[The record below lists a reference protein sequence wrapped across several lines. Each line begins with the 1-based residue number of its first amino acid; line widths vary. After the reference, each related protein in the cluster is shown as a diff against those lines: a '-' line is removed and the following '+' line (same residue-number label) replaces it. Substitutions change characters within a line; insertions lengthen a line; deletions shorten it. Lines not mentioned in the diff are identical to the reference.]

1 MIKNVIFDIG
11 NVILEYNPKRYLRE
25 KIMDLDLEKILFKE
39 IFQSKE
45 WERLDRGTITEEEAI
60 NEIIKRNPTIEQDI
74 RKAFENWYEL
84 LLPIKETME
93 VIKILKREGY
103 NIYYLSNFHKNSFEV
118 IKQKYNFLEEFN
130 GGIVSFNENL
140 LKPEFEIYK
149 KLLEKYNLKGE
160 ECVFIDD
167 MEININAAKKIN
179 INTILYK
186 DYDNLIKGFKNYG
199 IKINEK

>member
-11 NVILEYNPKRYLRE
+11 NVILEYNPKMYLRE

-45 WERLDRGTITEEEAI
+45 WEMLDRGTITEEEAI
-60 NEIIKRNPTIEQDI
+60 NEIVKRNPSIEYDI
-74 RKAFENWYEL
+74 RRTFENWYEL

-103 NIYYLSNFHKNSFEV
+103 NIYFLSNFHKNSFEI
-118 IKQKYNFLEEFN
+118 IKERYDFLEEFN

-140 LKPEFEIYK
+140 VKPEIDIYK
-149 KLLEKYNLKGE
+149 KLLEKYKLKEE

-186 DYDNLIKGFKNYG
+186 DNDNLIKEFENYE
-199 IKINEK
+199 IKINIK